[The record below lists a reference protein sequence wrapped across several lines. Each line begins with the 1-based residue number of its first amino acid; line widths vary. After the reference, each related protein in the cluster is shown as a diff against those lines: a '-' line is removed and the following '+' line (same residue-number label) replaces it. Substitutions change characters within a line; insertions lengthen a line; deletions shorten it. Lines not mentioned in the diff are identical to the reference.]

1 MLLILLSWL
10 YILVISLILGV
21 SINKFLGVKN
31 QDTII
36 TVFLGFFG
44 VTLIAGFWAIPLA
57 IDAVFHIILLI
68 ITIFFGYHNREQLIE
83 YLKRIKSEIQ
93 GLTIFIKGLLFILG
107 LLIIAQCASPPF
119 LIDNESYYIQTIKWL
134 NEYGFVYGLVNL
146 HPFLGQTS
154 GWHILQS
161 AFNFSFL
168 YDRFNDLSGLALLL
182 GNTYALFKLNTYV
195 TKKEKSKLNLAIG
208 LFPLWNVFFFQFISA
223 PSPDVAIYV
232 ISIILMHQFA
242 LCYSSFTQK
251 SFYAVVL
258 LSLFISFIK
267 LTGLVFCLFPI
278 ILFKRHFIFTRRT
291 TVMVMFFSSLTVLL
305 FVIKNLIV
313 AGNVLFPLQGIESL
327 KTTWSLPL
335 SVETYFSNYMQPYAY
350 HLSQEAYENASIL
363 LRLKSW
369 LFAPVPHGLFNVIMI
384 GLLIIMPLI
393 IKKHFNKYALWI
405 IYGIAIL
412 NMVLLLL
419 SSPQYRFFF
428 PFILCFSLLI
438 ASLLLTHK
446 KTIKVVLIG
455 STILTAIPLF
465 FQVNNMHFTKNMYH
479 QVTSQFSLDYVVHP
493 FKNSR
498 YPEEYKT
505 IQLEKTTINTPSQ
518 VDFFW
523 GTGNIPIPAVNK
535 EQLDYFNTYFNVIPQ
550 QQTENLK
557 DGFHALEQK

>member
-10 YILVISLILGV
+10 YILVISLIIGV
-21 SINKFLGVKN
+21 SINSLLGLKN
-31 QDTII
+31 QDTFI
-36 TVFLGFFG
+36 TLFFGFFG
-44 VTLIAGFWAIPLA
+44 VTLLAGFWAIPRA
-57 IDAVFHIILLI
+57 IDGVFHFTLLI
-68 ITIFFGYHNREQLIE
+68 ITLLLGYISRAQVVE
-83 YLKRIKSEIQ
+83 YLHHIKVEIKE
-93 GLTIFIKGLLFILG
+93 LTVFVKAF
-107 LLIIAQCASPPF
+107 LIIIAVLIVAQCASPPF

-134 NEYGFVYGLVNL
+134 NEYGFVNGLVNL

-168 YDRFNDLSGLALLL
+168 YDHFNDLSGLALLL
-182 GNTYALFKLNTYV
+182 GNGYALFKLNAFV

-267 LTGLVFCLFPI
+267 LTGLVFCLLPI

-291 TVMVMFFSSLTVLL
+291 TVMVMFLSSLTLLL

-313 AGNVLFPLQGIESL
+313 SGNVLFPLQGFESL
-327 KTTWSLPL
+327 KTTWSLAPA
-335 SVETYFSNYMQPYAY
+335 VETFFANYMQPYGY
-350 HLSQEAYENASIL
+350 HLSAEAFEKASIF
-363 LRLKSW
+363 LRLKTW
-369 LFAPVPHGLFNVIMI
+369 LFAPLPHGLFNLIMI
-384 GLLIIMPLI
+384 GLLVIMPLL
-393 IKKHFNKYALWI
+393 IKKHFNKSAFWI

-438 ASLLLTHK
+438 GSLLLIHK
-446 KTIKVVLIG
+446 NTIKVILIG

-465 FQVNNMHFTKNMYH
+465 FQVNNMHFTKNEYH
-479 QVTSQFSLDYVVHP
+479 QVTSQFSLNYVVQP

-498 YPEEYKT
+498 YSEEYNT
-505 IQLEKTTINTPSQ
+505 IQLEKTTINTPTH

-523 GTGNIPIPAVNK
+523 GTGNIPLPAVNQ
-535 EQLDYFNTYFNVIPQ
+535 EQLDYFSTYFNVIPQ
-550 QQTENLK
+550 QQTDNLK